1 MKKEVD
7 AKLIEAL
14 EQERNEALAR
24 VVKRVKEAKDS
35 QRGEATHSSHS
46 SGQWQNA
53 SITNHCLEF
62 VIPNFVSRRGVSS

>member
-46 SGQWQNA
+46 SGQGRTHQ
-53 SITNHCLEF
+53 SLITA
-62 VIPNFVSRRGVSS
+62 